1 MSDNSYGGGHLLAAF
16 LAGAAA
22 GAVTA
27 LLLAPKSG
35 AETREAI
42 KGYVKEGADKVSEK
56 VKAVVHRA
64 PAAVPAQTGE
74 G

>member
-1 MSDNSYGGGHLLAAF
+1 MNDNSYGGGHLLAAF

-27 LLLAPKSG
+27 LLLAPSSG

-42 KGYVKEGADKVSEK
+42 KGYVKEGAEK
-56 VKAVVHRA
+56 VKSAVHR
-64 PAAVPAQTGE
+64 PAAIPAQTGE

>member
-1 MSDNSYGGGHLLAAF
+1 MCENSYGGGHILAAF

-35 AETREAI
+35 AETREAL
-42 KGYVKEGADKVSEK
+42 KGYVKEGADKVTEK
-56 VKAVVHRA
+56 VKSVVHR
-64 PAAVPAQTGE
+64 PAAIPAQTGE

>member
-1 MSDNSYGGGHLLAAF
+1 MNDNSYGGGYLLAAF

-27 LLLAPKSG
+27 LLLAPSSG
-35 AETREAI
+35 AETRETL
-42 KGYVKEGADKVSEK
+42 KGYVKEGAEK
-56 VKAVVHRA
+56 VKAAVHR
-64 PAAVPAQTGE
+64 PAAIAAPTSE